1 MDMRTLCRRYAARI
15 RDLPIPIPF
24 DTQIFTCAVADRR
37 GRPIVLQPMP
47 LLGET
52 FGAWIEESSVDVV
65 FYEQHTT
72 SLHQQHIIL
81 HELGHILC
89 NHQGIDADEIRSS
102 SLPGTRQSGERLRA
116 LRNGRYTEEEER
128 EAEMFATLILTRV
141 MSAQANTT
149 TLDPDITDTLRLLD
163 SLEGLIDGE

>member
-1 MDMRTLCRRYAARI
+1 MDIRTLRRRYAARI

-24 DTQIFTCAVADRR
+24 DIEIFTSAIADRR

-52 FGAWIEESSVDVV
+52 FGAWIEEASVDVV

-72 SLHQQHIIL
+72 PLHQQHIIL

-89 NHQGIDADEIRSS
+89 DHQGIDADEFSAPSPPESS
-102 SLPGTRQSGERLRA
+102 QSGERLRA
-116 LRNGRYTEEEER
+116 LRDGRYTDEEER
-128 EAEMFATLILTRV
+128 EAEMIATLILTRV
-141 MSAQANTT
+141 TSAQANTT
-149 TLDPDITDTLRLLD
+149 ARDPDIAGTLRLLD

>member
-1 MDMRTLCRRYAARI
+1 MDMRTLRRRYAARI

-24 DTQIFTCAVADRR
+24 DTEIFTSAIADRR

-72 SLHQQHIIL
+72 PLHQQHIIL

-89 NHQGIDADEIRSS
+89 NHQGIEADELSAS
-102 SLPGTRQSGERLRA
+102 SLPDAGQSGKRLRA
-116 LRNGRYTEEEER
+116 LRDGRYTEEEER
-128 EAEMFATLILTRV
+128 EAEMIATLILMQVT
-141 MSAQANTT
+141 SAQANTT
-149 TLDPDITDTLRLLD
+149 ARDPDITGTLRLLD